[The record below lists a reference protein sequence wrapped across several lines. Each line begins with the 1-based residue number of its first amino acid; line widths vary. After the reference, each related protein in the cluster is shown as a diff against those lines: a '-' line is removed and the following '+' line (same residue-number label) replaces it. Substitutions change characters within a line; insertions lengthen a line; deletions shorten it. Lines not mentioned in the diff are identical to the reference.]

1 MSNGSWFHWSVI
13 LWKKLYF
20 KTLVLAYFFFKV
32 KESLALSEKRSASEW
47 KSIILLMSISMLPL
61 STLYK
66 KVTSASDL
74 LNWSIDQYSEIHS
87 PLACPLPWFPDL
99 SRPCVACMKRGCGE
113 TYVWSQSLL
122 SQSAAKSIPTSG
134 KERFKYP
141 LSHKYKIGQMPYPRD
156 SKDNQIATPCPCL
169 PLPRRLY
176 IDRCITPAKR
186 GAHMSFSQIQSSV
199 ETMGR
204 KY

>member
-47 KSIILLMSISMLPL
+47 KSIILLSMLPL

-74 LNWSIDQYSEIHS
+74 LFSSDRRFN
-87 PLACPLPWFPDL
+87 FF
-99 SRPCVACMKRGCGE
+99 KR
-113 TYVWSQSLL
+113 
-122 SQSAAKSIPTSG
+122 
-134 KERFKYP
+134 
-141 LSHKYKIGQMPYPRD
+141 
-156 SKDNQIATPCPCL
+156 
-169 PLPRRLY
+169 
-176 IDRCITPAKR
+176 
-186 GAHMSFSQIQSSV
+186 MS
-199 ETMGR
+199 
-204 KY
+204 